1 MSPPGRPKG
10 EYRSAQRVGSVS
22 CPPGRPKGLVT
33 QTSRSAQRVGS
44 VSCPPGRR
52 KGLVTQTRRSAQ
64 RADTSIAANLPAPQ

>member
-22 CPPGRPKGLVT
+22 R
-33 QTSRSAQRVGS
+33 
-44 VSCPPGRR
+44 PPGRR

-64 RADTSIAANLPAPQ
+64 RADTSIAANLPAPR